1 MNLKISYSKEAD
13 KFLKKNKDK
22 LKEAE
27 TDELIIEAIRKL
39 FKIEETNIDLKK
51 LKGRERGSFRIRKGD
66 IRIVFSFKKEK
77 ILHAM
82 IKTIDF
88 RGNVYK

>member
-39 FKIEETNIDLKK
+39 FIIEETNIDLKK

>member
-13 KFLKKNKDK
+13 KFLKKNKDT

-51 LKGRERGSFRIRKGD
+51 LKGGERGRFRIRKGD
-66 IRIVFSFKKEK
+66 IRIVFSLKKEK
-77 ILHAM
+77 MLHAM

>member
-51 LKGRERGSFRIRKGD
+51 LKGRERGSFRIRKGN
-66 IRIVFSFKKEK
+66 IRIVFSLKKEK
-77 ILHAM
+77 ILHAK

>member
-39 FKIEETNIDLKK
+39 FIIEETNIDLKK
-51 LKGRERGSFRIRKGD
+51 LKGRERGS
-66 IRIVFSFKKEK
+66 
-77 ILHAM
+77 L
-82 IKTIDF
+82 
-88 RGNVYK
+88 